1 MACVDWPLLIPSI
14 FAADAIVSETF
25 VPMLSVTTLIT
36 AALQISSPN
45 KIAVVIVANGE
56 SLNLP
61 IKLQSEMKSGVTY
74 HLVLNYALAT
84 RNLETTLTSQGQ
96 IPGPQAKVMRVLPIT
111 MGQARRRPT
120 KRIVTSWKRCCSIL
134 KSTNRDPYG
143 NVGAIPVGSRGLRK
157 FSATV
162 PIEA

>member
-1 MACVDWPLLIPSI
+1 MVLGLFNKDLP
-14 FAADAIVSETF
+14 VSEQSAT
-25 VPMLSVTTLIT
+25 
-36 AALQISSPN
+36 LQISSPN

-84 RNLETTLTSQGQ
+84 RNLEATLTSQGQ
-96 IPGPQAKVMRVLPIT
+96 IPGPQAKVMRVLPTT

-134 KSTNRDPYG
+134 KSTHKDPYG
-143 NVGAIPVGSRGLRK
+143 NVGAIHVGSRGLRK